1 MAIVKEGPGRESVL
15 DPIERASEAIFGVL
29 MVVSITGSL
38 SVATAGRQEVG
49 EMLLTAVGCNL
60 AWGLTDAVMYLIA
73 AVTTRNR
80 HAALVRRVKQTPDAA
95 VARRIIADELPDG
108 FAAVSNEATLDAIRQ
123 DLAGVTVRRAT
134 LHRRDLA
141 AAVGVF
147 ALVVLVTFPVVL
159 PFLFLR
165 DVRFA
170 MRVSNGVALAILYG
184 YGHALGRYSGGTPWK
199 FGLIIM
205 CLGVVLVAV
214 IMALGG

>member
-1 MAIVKEGPGRESVL
+1 
-15 DPIERASEAIFGVL
+15 

-73 AVTTRNR
+73 AVTERNR
-80 HAALVRRVKQTPDAA
+80 QL
-95 VARRIIADELPDG
+95 
-108 FAAVSNEATLDAIRQ
+108 ATGKN
-123 DLAGVTVRRAT
+123 LAGMLVPRAT

-141 AAVGVF
+141 AALGVF

-184 YGHALGRYSGGTPWK
+184 YGHTLGRYSGGTPWK
-199 FGLIIM
+199 FGLVIM
-205 CLGVVLVAV
+205 CLGVVLVAI